1 MMCDDCRW
9 AAAHPAAAAQF
20 DDEGHAKCSALGQGR
35 CTCQHRGTPYAVN
48 ADRDRAA
55 GAPVRAGAIA
65 PADRARLGWLLR
77 DALRRSFPGQR

>member
-20 DDEGHAKCSALGQGR
+20 DDEGHAKCRALGQGR

-48 ADRDRAA
+48 SDRDKA
-55 GAPVRAGAIA
+55 GIRISGALT
-65 PADRARLGWLLR
+65 PADRARLGRLLR
-77 DALRRSFPGQR
+77 EALRTGLGRRR